1 MRAASLCLLFAACA
15 SVDQLGSSAGFED
28 FVGDWSGSLQR
39 PDGEAIAMS
48 LQVEPVAGDANRF
61 HWRLRYGGEEV
72 RDHTLVV
79 RDRSRGVAAFDEN
92 NGIVLPVQLRDAEL
106 ISVFEVGGSVLN
118 VRYRRER
125 DGLRVCVDSYS
136 EGASEPAGQQVRAWP
151 KIAVQRGWLT
161 AR

>member
-1 MRAASLCLLFAACA
+1 
-15 SVDQLGSSAGFED
+15 
-28 FVGDWSGSLQR
+28 
-39 PDGEAIAMS
+39 MS

-61 HWRLRYGGEEV
+61 HWRLRYEGEEV

-92 NGIVLPVQLRDAEL
+92 NGIVLPVQLSGSEL
-106 ISVFEVGGSVLN
+106 ISVFKVGGEVLN

-125 DGLRVCVDSYS
+125 DGIRVCVDRYS
-136 EGASEPAGQQVRAWP
+136 EGTSEPAGQQVRAWP
-151 KIAVQRGWLT
+151 RIAAQRGWLT

>member
-1 MRAASLCLLFAACA
+1 
-15 SVDQLGSSAGFED
+15 
-28 FVGDWSGSLQR
+28 
-39 PDGEAIAMS
+39 MS

-92 NGIVLPVQLRDAEL
+92 NGIVLPVQLSDAEL

-136 EGASEPAGQQVRAWP
+136 EGPASLRGNKCARGPRSLSSAG
-151 KIAVQRGWLT
+151 G
-161 AR
+161 